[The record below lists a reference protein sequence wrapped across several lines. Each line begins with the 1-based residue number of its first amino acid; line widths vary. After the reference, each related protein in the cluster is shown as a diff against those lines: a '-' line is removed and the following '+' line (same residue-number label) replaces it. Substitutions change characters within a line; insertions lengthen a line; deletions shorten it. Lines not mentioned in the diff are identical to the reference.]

1 MSANSAPRPRPAH
14 LWIVGIASLLWNTM
28 GIVDFSA
35 TNLKIAAYVSQFSP
49 EQLAYVAAIPAWATV
64 AWGLGTWGAFV
75 GSIGLLLRKAWS
87 VWAFTISLAGLAGTS
102 LYQFVLSEG
111 MNGGSGEKIFA
122 GVIWT
127 IAILLLLYAR
137 AQAKRGVL
145 A

>member
-1 MSANSAPRPRPAH
+1 M
-14 LWIVGIASLLWNTM
+14 
-28 GIVDFSA
+28 
-35 TNLKIAAYVSQFSP
+35 
-49 EQLAYVAAIPAWATV
+49 VAAFPAWAIV

-87 VWAFTISLAGLAGTS
+87 VWAFGISLAGLALSS
-102 LYQFVLSEG
+102 LHQFVLSEG
-111 MNGGSGEKIFA
+111 MGGGSGEKMFM
-122 GVIWT
+122 GVIWV